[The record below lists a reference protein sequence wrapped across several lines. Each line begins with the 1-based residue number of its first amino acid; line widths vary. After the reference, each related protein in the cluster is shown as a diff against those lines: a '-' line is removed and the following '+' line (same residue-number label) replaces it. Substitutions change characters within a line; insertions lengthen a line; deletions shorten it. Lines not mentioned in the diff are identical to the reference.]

1 MSLPRLHFVV
11 LVSPANYMKIDK
23 TLPSMGSSTSFL
35 QIMNK
40 KMSGSLA
47 PTNSQ
52 KEQLKEILPSDITH
66 LFIIILQKTMMMRD
80 VHSVPYQPFPSNL
93 GVTDALIL
101 REDMS

>member
-1 MSLPRLHFVV
+1 
-11 LVSPANYMKIDK
+11 
-23 TLPSMGSSTSFL
+23 MGSSTSFL
-35 QIMNK
+35 QIMN

-66 LFIIILQKTMMMRD
+66 LFIIILQKTTMMRD